1 MVLLDIDYVTRGE
14 KAIIRLFGREKNDA
28 NESIIVLDDG
38 FQPYIYVVPRDIE
51 ECQEQIE
58 ELNVVKVE
66 KVKMKDL
73 AKEKYFIKVTFNHPQ
88 DVPKLRD
95 KIRDLSSVKEIRE
108 HDIPFYRRYLI
119 DKGLFPMAEVEV
131 EGKTTNPIDINEISN
146 NCQTKLFKLQG
157 EIRPISSDFPNL
169 NILSLDIEVYNPKGM
184 PKSEKDPIIMISLS
198 SNQGLQK
205 VISTAR
211 SSLDFVETVKNESK
225 LLKDLLKS
233 YKEDLTFSLVT
244 IPI

>member
-1 MVLLDIDYVTRGE
+1 METKRMVLLDIDYVTRGE
-14 KAIIRLFGREKNDA
+14 KAIIRLFWREKNDA

-95 KIRDLSSVKEIRE
+95 KIRDLTSVKDIRE

-119 DKGLFPMAEVEV
+119 DKGLFPMA
-131 EGKTTNPIDINEISN
+131 
-146 NCQTKLFKLQG
+146 
-157 EIRPISSDFPNL
+157 
-169 NILSLDIEVYNPKGM
+169 
-184 PKSEKDPIIMISLS
+184 
-198 SNQGLQK
+198 
-205 VISTAR
+205 
-211 SSLDFVETVKNESK
+211 
-225 LLKDLLKS
+225 
-233 YKEDLTFSLVT
+233 
-244 IPI
+244 